1 MKRRT
6 PLLAGAAVTAL
17 VATSVIA
24 SPARA
29 RGVLFLTVPGNYQ
42 CVADSTSVEV
52 EMAGANGAADG
63 SGTNPGGFGANVGGT
78 LTVTA
83 GETLFITVGSAGT
96 PAANATGGGG
106 GGGYTSVA
114 DGSGPLVVAGG
125 GGGGGYD
132 DGPETNGGSG
142 GYVLG
147 DGSGGNGASP
157 DGTGADGTTLPV
169 TALVLGGVGG
179 SDVGSAGVGGNGGSV
194 ASPAGSPGT
203 LAGGGGG
210 GGFAGSGGAAVGG
223 TVGAFGGGGA
233 GAAGTVDGG
242 GAGGGGGGYT
252 GGGGGGAADPSYG
265 SGGGGGGSSLVP
277 VGSSASQ
284 NQSGGGILAI
294 TNCALV
300 EQSADQVPA
309 PWFQSYGRNQ
319 SDTCLQTWSP
329 SWAQWPNKG
338 TGGFTCDRWVS
349 YNPNTGWWDPAPYAY
364 FPIGHPY
371 AGTSR

>member
-125 GGGGGYD
+125 GGGGG
-132 DGPETNGGSG
+132 
-142 GYVLG
+142 
-147 DGSGGNGASP
+147 
-157 DGTGADGTTLPV
+157 
-169 TALVLGGVGG
+169 
-179 SDVGSAGVGGNGGSV
+179 
-194 ASPAGSPGT
+194 
-203 LAGGGGG
+203 
-210 GGFAGSGGAAVGG
+210 
-223 TVGAFGGGGA
+223 
-233 GAAGTVDGG
+233 
-242 GAGGGGGGYT
+242 
-252 GGGGGGAADPSYG
+252 
-265 SGGGGGGSSLVP
+265 GSSLVP